1 MDATLFLADL
11 EAKPASLRAL
21 ADALAHGNPWREQ
34 VTLQPPVLLLGMG
47 SSRFAASTVARRL
60 RAHRLP
66 VTAEYASTDPLP
78 PSAITTGAMLSVQPH
93 LTTVGISASGATPET
108 IEAMERCVGRP
119 AIALTNHVDSAIA
132 KAADVVVPLLAGEEA
147 GGVACRTFQHTL
159 ALLLMLD
166 ATTAGREADD
176 RMVATIR
183 RAAEATEDLLERRD
197 AWLPTVAGIL
207 GEGPATFAIA
217 PAERLCSAEQSAL
230 MFREGPRR
238 TADACESGDWLHVDV
253 YLTKPLDYRAL
264 LFAGSRFDAQIMD
277 WVAQRG
283 STVVAV
289 GADVE
294 GAVAAVRYVH
304 DDDADVALLTEVLV
318 AELVAAT
325 WWNEGRTW

>member
-1 MDATLFLADL
+1 MHATLFLADL
-11 EAKPASLRAL
+11 EAKPAALRGL
-21 ADALAHGNPWREQ
+21 ADALSQGNPWRER
-34 VTLQPPVLLLGMG
+34 VAMHPPVLMLGMG
-47 SSRFAASTVARRL
+47 SSRYAASTVARRL

-66 VTAEYASTDPLP
+66 VTAEYASADPLP
-78 PSAITTGAMLSVQPH
+78 PPAMATGGMLSVQPH
-93 LTTVGISASGATPET
+93 LTTVGISASGSTVET
-108 IEAMERCVGRP
+108 IEAMGRCVGRP
-119 AIALTNHVDSAIA
+119 AIALTNREDSPIA
-132 KAADVVVPLLAGEEA
+132 RAADVVIPLLAGEEV

-166 ATTAGREADD
+166 ATTGGREAGD
-176 RMVATIR
+176 RIVATIR

-197 AWLPTVAGIL
+197 AWLPSVAGIL

-217 PAERLCSAEQSAL
+217 PAERLSSAEQSAL

-277 WVAQRG
+277 WVRQRG

-289 GADVE
+289 GDDVE

-304 DDDADVALLTEVLV
+304 DDDPDVSLLTEVLV

>member
-11 EAKPASLRAL
+11 EAKPAALRGL
-21 ADALAHGNPWREQ
+21 ADVLAQANPWRVQ
-34 VTLQPPVLLLGMG
+34 VAVEPPVLMLGMG

-60 RAHRLP
+60 RAHGLP
-66 VTAEYASTDPLP
+66 TTAEYASADPLP
-78 PSAITTGAMLSVQPH
+78 PSAITTGAMISAQTP

-108 IEAMERCVGRP
+108 IDAMQRCVGRP
-119 AIALTNHVDSAIA
+119 AIAVTNHMESPIA
-132 KAADVVVPLLAGEEA
+132 DAADVVFPMLAGVEA
-147 GGVACRTFQHTL
+147 GGVACRTFQHTV

-166 ATTAGREADD
+166 ATTAGRQEDD

-197 AWLPTVAGIL
+197 TWLPTVAGIL

-217 PAERLCSAEQSAL
+217 PAERLSSAEQSAL

-238 TADACESGDWLHVDV
+238 SADACESGDWLHVDV

-264 LFAGSRFDAQIMD
+264 LFAGSWFDTQIMD
-277 WVAQRG
+277 WVGQRG

-289 GADVE
+289 GDDVE

>member
-11 EAKPASLRAL
+11 EAKPAALRGL
-21 ADALAHGNPWREQ
+21 ADVLAQANPWRVQ
-34 VTLQPPVLLLGMG
+34 VAVEPPVLMLGMG

-60 RAHRLP
+60 RAHGLP
-66 VTAEYASTDPLP
+66 TTAEYASADPLP
-78 PSAITTGAMLSVQPH
+78 PSAITTGAMISAQTP

-108 IEAMERCVGRP
+108 IDAMQRCVGRP
-119 AIALTNHVDSAIA
+119 AIAVTNHMES
-132 KAADVVVPLLAGEEA
+132 
-147 GGVACRTFQHTL
+147 
-159 ALLLMLD
+159 
-166 ATTAGREADD
+166 
-176 RMVATIR
+176 IR

-197 AWLPTVAGIL
+197 TWLPTVAGIL

-217 PAERLCSAEQSAL
+217 PAERLSSAEQSAL

-238 TADACESGDWLHVDV
+238 SADACESGDWLHVDV

-264 LFAGSRFDAQIMD
+264 LFAGSRFDTQIMD
-277 WVAQRG
+277 WVGQRG

-289 GADVE
+289 GGDVE

-304 DDDADVALLTEVLV
+304 DDDADVALLAEVLV

-325 WWNEGRTW
+325 WWNEGRRW

>member
-11 EAKPASLRAL
+11 EAKPASLRRL
-21 ADALAHGNPWREQ
+21 ADTLAQGNPWREQ
-34 VTLQPPVLLLGMG
+34 VTLKPPVVLLGMG
-47 SSRFAASTVARRL
+47 SSRYAASTIARRL
-60 RAHRLP
+60 RARGLQA
-66 VTAEYASTDPLP
+66 TAEYASTDPLP
-78 PSAITTGAMLSVQPH
+78 PSAITTGAMMSVQPH
-93 LTTVGISASGATPET
+93 LTTVGISASGATAET
-108 IEAMERCVGRP
+108 VDALGRCVGSP
-119 AIALTNHVDSAIA
+119 AIALTNHVDSPIA
-132 KAADVVVPLLAGEEA
+132 RAADVVFPLLAGEEA

-166 ATTAGREADD
+166 AIATGRWADA
-176 RMVATIR
+176 RALATIR

-197 AWLPTVAGIL
+197 AWLPEAAGIL

-217 PAERLCSAEQSAL
+217 PAERSCSAEQSAL

-238 TADACESGDWLHVDV
+238 TADSCESGDWLHVDV

-277 WVAQRG
+277 WVRQRG
-283 STVVAV
+283 SRVVAV
-289 GADVE
+289 GAEVP

-304 DDDADVALLTEVLV
+304 DDDADVALLTEVVV
-318 AELVAAT
+318 AELIAAT

>member
-1 MDATLFLADL
+1 MDAVLFLADL
-11 EAKPASLRAL
+11 EAKPAALRAL
-21 ADALAHGNPWREQ
+21 ADALSQGNPWRERA
-34 VTLQPPVLLLGMG
+34 LQPPVLLLGMG

-60 RAHRLP
+60 RAHGLP
-66 VTAEYASTDPLP
+66 VTAEYASANPLP
-78 PSAITTGAMLSVQPH
+78 LSPPTGAMLTVQPH

-108 IEAMERCVGRP
+108 IEAMERCRGRP
-119 AIALTNHVDSAIA
+119 AIALTNHVDSPIA
-132 KAADVVVPLLAGEEA
+132 RAADAVIPLLAGEEA

-159 ALLLMLD
+159 AMLLMLD
-166 ATTAGREADD
+166 ADISGPGADG

-217 PAERLCSAEQSAL
+217 PAERLSSAEQSAL

-277 WVAQRG
+277 WVGQRS

-289 GADVE
+289 GDDVE

-325 WWNEGRTW
+325 WWNEERTW